1 MNKTVKV
8 ILIIAAVMI
17 MTGLA
22 LCVAA
27 IASGNWHPIRCGNNI
42 PLTAEDAQTEASGY
56 QSQEY
61 QIDADGISRLEI
73 SAVADNIIIKA
84 HADSNNIIVHYT
96 NSKYHRYDIKAT
108 GGNLSIRYR
117 DLDHGLGFFAL
128 RQCLL
133 PTQMELWLPQSFFER
148 GELDLELVSGKIEL
162 QGISGASCAVK
173 SVSGDIQ
180 LLDCAFDELDWYSV
194 SGDTLIRGGSG
205 SAHGE
210 AISGSATIEGAGF
223 SKLEINLVS
232 GDIEAELL
240 GSSQDYRIDTKS
252 VSGDVEADRGND
264 LAAGHI
270 DLQTISGD
278 IELVFHS
285 R

>member
-27 IASGNWHPIRCGNNI
+27 IASGNWHLICRGNNM
-42 PLTAEDAQTEASGY
+42 PLTAEDAQIGAADY

-73 SAVADNIIIKA
+73 SAVADDIIIKA
-84 HADSNNIIVHYT
+84 NTDSNDIIVHYT
-96 NSKYHRYDIKAT
+96 NSKYHRYDIEAR
-108 GGNLSIRYR
+108 GGHLSIRYR

-128 RQCLL
+128 QQRIV
-133 PTQMELWLPQSFFER
+133 PSRIELWLPQSFFDQAEV
-148 GELDLELVSGKIEL
+148 DLELVSGGIEL
-162 QGISGASCAVK
+162 QGISGVSCTVK

-194 SGDTLIRGGSG
+194 SGDTLIRGGAG

-210 AISGSATIEGAGF
+210 AISGSVTIEGADF
-223 SKLEINLVS
+223 SKLEINLIS

-240 GSSQDYRIDTKS
+240 GGSQDYRIDTES
-252 VSGDVEADRGND
+252 ISGDIEADRGND
-264 LAAGHI
+264 LAAGRI
-270 DLQTISGD
+270 DLQTTSGD
-278 IELVFHS
+278 IELDFLN